1 MKQNEYTDKF
11 FRTAHPTLWNKLGCL
26 FSTCS
31 SSNVF
36 NVVRFP
42 QGFHRKIKF
51 LQLGFTLE
59 TLCRSW
65 KQKAWA
71 SNGSNGTSTT
81 CFCCCTCRLLGLKFT
96 SSLWSYLCWGSV
108 GSSAVILLA
117 SLIVFLEADPCLFP
131 VMDGTF
137 QLISLSSQMSMD
149 PANSLS
155 AHTLPELLLYSFIL
169 QFVLSDICDTYRKNK
184 QVNTHWDF
192 LMSPVKQTLFTL
204 ARKRNLQKA
213 K

>member
-1 MKQNEYTDKF
+1 MSTQINSSERLTQ
-11 FRTAHPTLWNKLGCL
+11 L
-26 FSTCS
+26 FEISWDVYFPLAAVLI
-31 SSNVF
+31 NLF

-65 KQKAWA
+65 KQKKPGQAMEVMA
-71 SNGSNGTSTT
+71 QAPLVSV
-81 CFCCCTCRLLGLKFT
+81 CCMCRLLGLKFT

-108 GSSAVILLA
+108 GYSAVILLA

-137 QLISLSSQMSMD
+137 QLISLSSHMSMD
-149 PANSLS
+149 PANSL
-155 AHTLPELLLYSFIL
+155 
-169 QFVLSDICDTYRKNK
+169 
-184 QVNTHWDF
+184 
-192 LMSPVKQTLFTL
+192 
-204 ARKRNLQKA
+204 
-213 K
+213 